1 MYPQINIPAQNIQN
15 VILGERIIKTFQKN
29 ISKQELLEHSLV
41 KTAMIYSFISNL
53 KAGEKKSIT
62 FIIGK
67 KRQLYGVAVI

>member
-1 MYPQINIPAQNIQN
+1 MYPQINIPEQNIQS

-29 ISKQELLEHSLV
+29 KSKQELLEHCLV
-41 KTAMIYSFISNL
+41 KTTMIYPFISNL

-67 KRQLYGVAVI
+67 KKTVIWE

>member
-1 MYPQINIPAQNIQN
+1 MYPQINIPAQNIQS

-29 ISKQELLEHSLV
+29 KSKQELLEHSLV
-41 KTAMIYSFISNL
+41 KTTMIYSFISNL

-67 KRQLYGVAVI
+67 KKTVIWE